1 MFLFQ
6 INTYLWIYI
15 IIIDKNTYNF
25 IIIFI
30 YTYQKLG
37 RLDKPPNPT
46 LKTANYNYVQHYST
60 GYAYG
65 MQKSDF
71 KGA

>member
-1 MFLFQ
+1 M
-6 INTYLWIYI
+6 IIKVRYLP
-15 IIIDKNTYNF
+15 
-25 IIIFI
+25 
-30 YTYQKLG
+30 KLG

-65 MQKSDF
+65 MQKSDTIF